1 VKNDIIFLEDRNDE
15 PILTA
20 MITDGTVEQF
30 SSLELFNSQ
39 RNKILY
45 DAEYY
50 NAVVLHLDDI
60 DDEEMA

>member
-1 VKNDIIFLEDRNDE
+1 MKDDIIILDDRKDE
-15 PILTA
+15 PILIA
-20 MITDGTVEQF
+20 MTTDGTVEQF
-30 SSLELFNSQ
+30 SSLELFNSP

-45 DAEYY
+45 DADYY